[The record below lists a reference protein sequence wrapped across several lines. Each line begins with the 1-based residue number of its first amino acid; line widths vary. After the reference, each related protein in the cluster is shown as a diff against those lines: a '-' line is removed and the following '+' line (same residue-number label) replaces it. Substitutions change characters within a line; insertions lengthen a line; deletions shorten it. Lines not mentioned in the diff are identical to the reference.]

1 MSSNLCVGIC
11 STDEH
16 LEVAA
21 LESGQATATMTFSAS
36 PMGLAALRGFLGN
49 YPDPVR
55 LAVSGAA
62 ALSVAL
68 ALGDTPQREVFIV
81 APIVA
86 QQALALAHYAER
98 AI

>member
-1 MSSNLCVGIC
+1 MKHTLCMGIC
-11 STDEH
+11 SVGEQ

-21 LESGQATATMTFSAS
+21 MDSGRATATMVFAAS
-36 PMGLAALRGFLGN
+36 PMGLAAIRGFLSS
-49 YPDPVR
+49 YAAPVR

-68 ALGDTPQREVFIV
+68 ALGDAPQREVFIV
-81 APIVA
+81 AAAPA
-86 QQALALAHYAER
+86 PQALTLAHYAER

>member
-1 MSSNLCVGIC
+1 MNSNLCVGIC
-11 STDEH
+11 SVGDQ

-21 LESGQATATMTFSAS
+21 VESGRATTTLRFSAS
-36 PMGLAALRGFLGN
+36 PIGLAAIRAFLTS
-49 YPDPVR
+49 YATPVR

-81 APIVA
+81 AASLSPHA
-86 QQALALAHYAER
+86 PALAHYAER